1 MFSNIVKI
9 TTFHTL
15 RVSHR
20 VLIGGKLLN
29 NDFAILLP
37 LNLLMFE
44 CFSSYKEKV
53 IKCTDSSQLLINVD
67 HFMYT
72 AHFMLV
78 IVHKELPTC
87 RNRIRSAFA
96 RAMHFMFTV

>member
-20 VLIGGKLLN
+20 VLTRGKLLN
-29 NDFAILLP
+29 NDFAILL
-37 LNLLMFE
+37 LLYLLMFE
-44 CFSSYKEKV
+44 CFSFYKETV
-53 IKCTDSSQLLINVD
+53 IKCTDSCQLLINVD

-72 AHFMLV
+72 AHFMFV
-78 IVHKELPTC
+78 IVQKELPTC
-87 RNRIRSAFA
+87 RNRIMSANA
-96 RAMHFMFTV
+96 RAMHFIFTV